1 MSDIFQK
8 ELERLK
14 KNPFE
19 AVLHH
24 SDSDSAILSIT
35 IPPSDNRY
43 YKSVNN
49 RKVLSKEG
57 REYKKNAMK
66 LLRPVTIIGK
76 IKTTTTVHARDRRRR
91 DINNLNKCLF
101 DTLDDCGFYTDDGEI
116 DDSRIKRGEVD
127 KRHFVYVI
135 IERIKDD

>member
-57 REYKKNAMK
+57 REYKKMQ
-66 LLRPVTIIGK
+66 
-76 IKTTTTVHARDRRRR
+76 
-91 DINNLNKCLF
+91 
-101 DTLDDCGFYTDDGEI
+101 
-116 DDSRIKRGEVD
+116 
-127 KRHFVYVI
+127 
-135 IERIKDD
+135 